1 MSDWLSMMEGNSE
14 LGKPEGLKAATSAS
28 FGFNQLND
36 MEDMEELDKGV
47 FLLLGPHNAWHTRT
61 ANVQFFIYQNSQE
74 QRYSQFVA

>member
-1 MSDWLSMMEGNSE
+1 MSDWLSMMEGNYE
-14 LGKPEGLKAATSAS
+14 LGRPEGLKAATGAS

-47 FLLLGPHNAWHTRT
+47 FLLLGPHNAWCTRT
-61 ANVQFFIYQNSQE
+61 AKVQFFIYQNSQE